1 MKVSANYFITAGL
14 VTGTLALADNP
25 KSSSNVSGKEK
36 RPNILFCIAD
46 DAAFAHF
53 SANGSKWVKTPAY
66 DYVAANG
73 INFIN
78 AYTSNAKSAPSRA
91 SVLTGRHSWQLEE
104 IGNHIS
110 IWPENKYTTFMEV
123 LSKNK
128 YMVGYTGKGWAPGNP
143 GIVNGKVRE
152 LTGKKYNAIRTTPP
166 SKQIANVDYAANFEA
181 FLNSNKE
188 GNSWSFWFGCHEP
201 HRPYEYGT
209 GAGIGGMKVS
219 DIDEVPSYWPD
230 NDTVRMDM
238 LDYAFEIEYLDKQLD
253 EMIKLLEKRGELDN
267 TIIIVTSDNGM
278 PFPRNKGLQYESS
291 NHMPFAVMWPK
302 GIKEK
307 GRTEEA
313 YVNFVD
319 IAPTIIEAAGLKWEE
334 TGMEP
339 SPGKSLVD
347 VFNNQ
352 RKHDR
357 AYTILGQERHDA
369 GRPANQGYPIRSIIM
384 DGFLFSFHF
393 KPELWP
399 AGNPETGYLNTDG
412 SPTKSNILNLRRQGI
427 DSQFWKLNFGK
438 LPQEHFYHIS
448 VDRHCMINLAYQPA
462 YSKRR
467 ERMKKILFDELKR
480 QKDPR
485 VTGNGDVFDQY
496 PYFNELYHNLY
507 EKYMK
512 GDKSIKTKTGWVNP
526 TDYEGVTF

>member
-1 MKVSANYFITAGL
+1 MKITANYLLTAGL
-14 VTGTLALADNP
+14 VTGNLVLADSP
-25 KSSSNVSGKEK
+25 KNSGKEN

-78 AYTSNAKSAPSRA
+78 TYTSNAKSAPSRA

-110 IWPENKYTTFMEV
+110 IWPSAKYTTFMEV
-123 LSKNK
+123 LGNNN
-128 YMVGYTGKGWAPGNP
+128 YRVGYTGKGWAPGNP
-143 GIVNGKVRE
+143 GIVNGKERE

-188 GNSWSFWFGCHEP
+188 GNPWSFWFGCHEP

-209 GAGIGGMKVS
+209 GAGIGGMKMS
-219 DIDEVPSYWPD
+219 DIDNLPSYWPD

-253 EMIKLLEKRGELDN
+253 KMINMLTKRGELDN

-278 PFPRNKGLQYESS
+278 PFPRSKGLQYESS

-302 GIKEK
+302 GINEK
-307 GRTEEA
+307 GRTEEG

-319 IAPTIIEAAGLKWEE
+319 IAPTLIEAAGLKWQE

-339 SPGKSLVD
+339 SPGKSLMD
-347 VFNNQ
+347 VFKNQ
-352 RKHDR
+352 EKHDR
-357 AYTILGQERHDA
+357 SYTILGQERHDA

-384 DGFLFSFHF
+384 DGFLYSFHF

-399 AGNPETGYLNTDG
+399 AGDPETGYLNTDG

-427 DSQFWKLNFGK
+427 DSQYWKLNFGK
-438 LPQEHFYHIS
+438 LPQEHLYHIS
-448 VDRHCMINLAYQPA
+448 VDRHCLINLADQPA
-462 YSKRR
+462 YNERR
-467 ERMKKILFDELKR
+467 KKMKKILFDELKS
-480 QKDPR
+480 QNDPR
-485 VTGNGDVFDQY
+485 LTDNGDVFDRY
-496 PYFNELYHNLY
+496 PFFNELYHNLY

-526 TDYEGVTF
+526 TDYEEEPLR